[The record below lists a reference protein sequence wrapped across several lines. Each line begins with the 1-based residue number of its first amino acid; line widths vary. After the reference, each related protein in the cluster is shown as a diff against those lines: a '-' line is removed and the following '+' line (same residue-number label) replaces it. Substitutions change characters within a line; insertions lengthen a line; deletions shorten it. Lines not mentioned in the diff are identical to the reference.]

1 MAGPNYVINDL
12 IAVTEKVD
20 LERIRVPITTSTTT
34 TTETTTSERTLASG
48 TPTPKSSRMT
58 PTPKPDTQKR
68 LPLVNNEQKKEQ
80 INPQKTTLA
89 VTGIADNSGKF
100 FQYP

>member
-1 MAGPNYVINDL
+1 M
-12 IAVTEKVD
+12 
-20 LERIRVPITTSTTT
+20 PITTPNPTTARPT
-34 TTETTTSERTLASG
+34 TPRMTTKMS
-48 TPTPKSSRMT
+48 PTPR
-58 PTPKPDTQKR
+58 PTPRSSSVPTHDTRKR
-68 LPLVNNEQKKEQ
+68 LPQVNNEQKKEQ